1 MLPKPPRPS
10 DGPSALDTY
19 REVLELHA
27 TTLRNRIS
35 REHYRKELRAK
46 AKYYGTLAGKRPEGD
61 NARAFYEALSK
72 FLALQ
77 LEAYGPEAPVKQ
89 RRKADA
95 PTAPLVYPDL
105 PEELT
110 HRVHFLEHGSLK
122 RERSAALAKHA
133 DAASTQTAPN
143 GDVLLSVAV
152 SPARVRFFER
162 LIESTGADGLG
173 VPWPG
178 KAGGFAGWIRPDG
191 RLSQDRDI
199 NETGSPWAKMMGDIH
214 QARLYHWSLDRG
226 QLSPDVV
233 LPTDGPAIPESLPWD
248 PDPRFQAILDLT
260 TDDRLE
266 EAAEHL
272 DAIPGAER
280 EPLFDEVLYLRF
292 LTGAAP
298 RGEDLRY
305 LARRYI
311 VGSAIRH
318 RLEEEFD
325 SFIAEFDRELT
336 DAGPLTDEFPGFEDR
351 SWIWQSD
358 PTQFKRNT
366 PRITD
371 WPATRK
377 HYFEAL
383 ALYGHPTNPRGR
395 IFIWHPDLGSLSLS
409 QLYDSFA
416 PEMVAAENAFRRW
429 RGIPEIGRGW
439 VSEATLYDLVRARCP
454 DAVHQWRPSFL
465 GLQSVDIYVPS
476 ERLAIEY
483 QGQQH
488 FDAVDLFGGEEGLA
502 ATKARD
508 SRKRALLAAEGVRLF
523 EWRYDLPVTAEN
535 VDKVLSS
542 SPPERSLRPGGAHW
556 PGPEPGH

>member
-1 MLPKPPRPS
+1 M
-10 DGPSALDTY
+10 
-19 REVLELHA
+19 LELHE
-27 TTLRNRIS
+27 TTLRNRIN
-35 REHYRKELRAK
+35 RELYRKELRSK
-46 AKYYGTLAGKRPEGD
+46 AKYYGTLAAKRPEGGE
-61 NARAFYEALSK
+61 ARVFYEALSE
-72 FLALQ
+72 FLARQ
-77 LEAYGPEAPVKQ
+77 LEIYGPEAPVKR

-95 PTAPLVYPDL
+95 PTAALVYPDF

-110 HRVHFLEHGSLK
+110 YRVHFLERGSLK

-133 DAASTQTAPN
+133 DAISRQTAPN

-152 SPARVRFFER
+152 SPARVQFFER
-162 LIESTGADGLG
+162 LIESIGAGGLG

-191 RLSQDRDI
+191 SLSRDRDFDD
-199 NETGSPWAKMMGDIH
+199 TRSPWAKMTADIY

-226 QLSPDVV
+226 QLSPNIV
-233 LPTDGPAIPESLPWD
+233 LPNDRPPIPESLPWD

-260 TDDRLE
+260 SEDRLA

-272 DAIPGAER
+272 DAIPGVDR
-280 EPLFDEVLYLRF
+280 ESVFDEVLYLRF

-298 RGEDLRY
+298 RGEDLLY
-305 LARRYI
+305 LAHRYI
-311 VGSAIRH
+311 VGSAIRP
-318 RLEEEFD
+318 RLEEEFE
-325 SFIAEFDRELT
+325 SFIAELDRELI
-336 DAGPLTDEFPGFEDR
+336 DAGPLTDEFPGFEDCT
-351 SWIWQSD
+351 WLWEKEPND
-358 PTQFKRNT
+358 FARNT

-395 IFIWHPDLGSLSLS
+395 IFVWHPDLGSLSML
-409 QLYDSFA
+409 QLYDAFA
-416 PEMVAAENAFRRW
+416 PQMVAAENAFRRT
-429 RGIPEIGRGW
+429 RGIPETGRGW
-439 VSEATLYDLVRARCP
+439 VSEVALYDLVRARCP

-488 FDAVDLFGGEEGLA
+488 FDAVELFGGEEGLA
-502 ATKARD
+502 ATQARD

-535 VDKVLSS
+535 IDKVLSGS
-542 SPPERSLRPGGAHW
+542 RHLRQDHAGCRTRRRKD
-556 PGPEPGH
+556 

>member
-10 DGPSALDTY
+10 DGPSALDAY
-19 REVLELHA
+19 REALELYE
-27 TTLRNRIS
+27 TTLRNRFD
-35 REHYRKELRAK
+35 REFYRKELRAK
-46 AKYYGTLAGKRPEGD
+46 AKYYGTLAGKRPEGGE
-61 NARAFYEALSK
+61 ARAFYEVLSE
-72 FLALQ
+72 FLACQ
-77 LEAYGPEAPVKQ
+77 LEAYGPEAPVKR

-95 PTAPLVYPDL
+95 PTTPLVYPDL
-105 PEELT
+105 PEEFSY
-110 HRVHFLEHGSLK
+110 RVHFLERGSLK

-133 DAASTQTAPN
+133 VAASRQTAPN
-143 GDVLLSVAV
+143 GDALLSVAV
-152 SPARVRFFER
+152 SPARVQFFER
-162 LIESTGADGLG
+162 LIESIGADRLG
-173 VPWPG
+173 VPRPG

-191 RLSQDRDI
+191 SLSQGQNF
-199 NETGSPWAKMMGDIH
+199 NETRSPWAKMMADIN

-226 QLSPDVV
+226 QLSPNIV
-233 LPTDGPAIPESLPWD
+233 LPKDRPPIPESLPWD

-260 TDDRLE
+260 SEDRLA

-272 DAIPGAER
+272 DAIPGTER

-292 LTGAAP
+292 LTGVAP

-311 VGSAIRH
+311 AGSAIRA
-318 RLEEEFD
+318 RLEEELE
-325 SFIAEFDRELT
+325 SFITEFDCELT

-351 SWIWQSD
+351 SWLWEND
-358 PTQFKRNT
+358 PSVFRRNT

-395 IFIWHPDLGSLSLS
+395 I
-409 QLYDSFA
+409 
-416 PEMVAAENAFRRW
+416 AENAFRRM
-429 RGIPEIGRGW
+429 RGIPETGRGW
-439 VSEATLYDLVRARCP
+439 VSEVALYDLVKACCP
-454 DAVHQWRPSFL
+454 DAVHQWHPLFL

-476 ERLAIEY
+476 KRLAIEY

-488 FDAVDLFGGEEGLA
+488 FDAVELFGGEKSLV
-502 ATKARD
+502 ATQARD
-508 SRKRALLAAEGVRLF
+508 SRKRTLLAAEGVRLF

-535 VDKVLSS
+535 IDKVLAGL
-542 SPPERSLRPGGAHW
+542 SPVPE
-556 PGPEPGH
+556 

>member
-1 MLPKPPRPS
+1 MLPKPPTPS
-10 DGPSALDTY
+10 DGPSALYAY
-19 REVLELHA
+19 REALELHE
-27 TTLRNRIS
+27 TTLRNRFN
-35 REHYRKELRAK
+35 REFYRKELRAK
-46 AKYYGTLAGKRPEGD
+46 AKYYGTLAGKRPEGGE
-61 NARAFYEALSK
+61 ARAFYEALSE
-72 FLALQ
+72 FLARQ
-77 LEAYGPEAPVKQ
+77 FEAYGPEAPVKR

-95 PTAPLVYPDL
+95 PTAPLAYADL

-110 HRVHFLEHGSLK
+110 YRVHFLERGSLK
-122 RERSAALAKHA
+122 RERSATLAGHA
-133 DAASTQTAPN
+133 DAVSRQTAPN
-143 GDVLLSVAV
+143 GDVLLSLAV
-152 SPARVRFFER
+152 SPARVQFFER
-162 LIESTGADGLG
+162 LIESIGADGLG

-191 RLSQDRDI
+191 SLSRDRDFD
-199 NETGSPWAKMMGDIH
+199 ETRSPWAKMMADIY

-226 QLSPDVV
+226 QQLSPNIV
-233 LPTDGPAIPESLPWD
+233 LPKDRPPIPESLPCD

-260 TDDRLE
+260 SEERLA

-305 LARRYI
+305 LARRHV
-311 VGSAIRH
+311 VGSAIRP
-318 RLEEEFD
+318 RLDEEFE
-325 SFIAEFDRELT
+325 SFIAELDRELT

-351 SWIWQSD
+351 SWLWENEPSAF
-358 PTQFKRNT
+358 TRNT

-395 IFIWHPDLGSLSLS
+395 IFIWHPDLGSLSMS
-409 QLYDSFA
+409 QLYDAFA
-416 PEMVAAENAFRRW
+416 PQMVAAENAFRRT
-429 RGIPEIGRGW
+429 RGIPETGRGW
-439 VSEATLYDLVRARCP
+439 VLEVALYDLVRARCP
-454 DAVHQWRPSFL
+454 DAVHQWRPPFL

-488 FDAVDLFGGEEGLA
+488 FDAVELFGGEEGLA
-502 ATKARD
+502 ATQARD
-508 SRKRALLAAEGVRLF
+508 SRKRALLAAEGVRLI

-535 VDKVLSS
+535 IDKVLLDST
-542 SPPERSLRPGGAHW
+542 PGSTGQCT
-556 PGPEPGH
+556 G

>member
-10 DGPSALDTY
+10 DGPSTLDTY
-19 REVLELHA
+19 REALKLHQA
-27 TTLRNRIS
+27 TLRNRFE
-35 REHYRKELRAK
+35 REFYRKELRAK
-46 AKYYGTLAGKRPEGD
+46 ASFYGTLAGKRSEGGE
-61 NARAFYEALSK
+61 ARAFYEVLSE
-72 FLALQ
+72 FLARQ
-77 LEAYGPEAPVKQ
+77 LEAYGPEAPVKR
-89 RRKADA
+89 RRKANV
-95 PTAPLVYPDL
+95 PTVPLVYPDL
-105 PEELT
+105 PEELSC
-110 HRVHFLEHGSLK
+110 RVHFLEHGSLK

-133 DAASTQTAPN
+133 DAVSRQTTPN

-152 SPARVRFFER
+152 SPARVQFFER
-162 LIESTGADGLG
+162 LIESTGAGRLG
-173 VPWPG
+173 VPRPG

-191 RLSQDRDI
+191 SLSQGQDF
-199 NETGSPWAKMMGDIH
+199 NETRSPWAKMMADIG

-226 QLSPDVV
+226 QLSPNVV
-233 LPTDGPAIPESLPWD
+233 LPKNRPPIPESLPWD

-260 TDDRLE
+260 SEDRLA

-272 DAIPGAER
+272 DAIPGTER

-292 LTGAAP
+292 LTSAAP

-311 VGSAIRH
+311 AGSAIRV
-318 RLEEEFD
+318 RLEEEFE
-325 SFIAEFDRELT
+325 SFIAELDRELA

-351 SWIWQSD
+351 SWLWEDD
-358 PTQFKRNT
+358 PSVFRRNT

-409 QLYDSFA
+409 QLYNAFA
-416 PEMVAAENAFRRW
+416 PQMVAAENAIRRM
-429 RGIPEIGRGW
+429 RGIPETGRGW
-439 VSEATLYDLVRARCP
+439 VSEVALYDLVKARCP
-454 DAVHQWRPSFL
+454 DAVHQWRPIFL
-465 GLQSVDIYVPS
+465 GLQSVDVYVPS
-476 ERLAIEY
+476 KRLAIEY

-488 FDAVDLFGGEEGLA
+488 FDAVKLFGGEEALA

-535 VDKVLSS
+535 LDKVLTGL
-542 SPPERSLRPGGAHW
+542 SPIPE
-556 PGPEPGH
+556 